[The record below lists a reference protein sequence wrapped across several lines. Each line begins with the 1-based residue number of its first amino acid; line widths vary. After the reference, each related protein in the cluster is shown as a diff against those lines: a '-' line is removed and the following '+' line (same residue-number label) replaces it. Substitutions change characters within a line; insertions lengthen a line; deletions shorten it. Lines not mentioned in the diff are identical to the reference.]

1 MRIRKNKN
9 DFVIIDNSNTTLNI
23 KNRNI
28 FIQVIKFNKYIYKI
42 LKSFKDSSE
51 NIIHQFEIDYIRSI
65 FKINNNTEKN
75 ISLFKDYF
83 EFRYLENPNEYYNLL
98 ALCTQ
103 ASFGTPIIL
112 LSNCIKNNN
121 IYVGELKYKK
131 KPLIFNIITND
142 NEIVIK
148 IKKTLRLFYI
158 NKNSE
163 DITIKIINIE
173 VYIPFTSKKDVIIT
187 YNFYKKK

>member
-1 MRIRKNKN
+1 MKIKKNKN
-9 DFVIIDNSNTTLNI
+9 DFVVIDNSNTTLNI

-28 FIQVIKFNKYIYKI
+28 FIKVIKFNKYIYKI
-42 LKSFKDSSE
+42 LQSFEDNSA
-51 NIIHQFEIDYIRSI
+51 NIIHQFEIDYIRSV
-65 FKINNNTEKN
+65 FKINGNTETN

-83 EFRYLENPNEYYNLL
+83 EFRYLENPNIYYNLL

-121 IYVGELKYKK
+121 IYIGELKYKK
-131 KPLIFNIITND
+131 KTLIFNIITNN
-142 NEIVIK
+142 NELVIK

-163 DITIKIINIE
+163 DITINIINIE

>member
-1 MRIRKNKN
+1 MKIRKNKN

-42 LKSFKDSSE
+42 LQSFKGSRE

-65 FKINNNTEKN
+65 FKINSNTEKN

-83 EFRYLENPNEYYNLL
+83 EFRYLEDLNEYYNLL

-173 VYIPFTSKKDVIIT
+173 VYIPFSSKKDVIIT